1 MTICSVSGP
10 QPSNELL
17 LQNPPYSTKYLPRGT
32 HARVCAVTILMSKRY
47 LVELGLL

>member
-10 QPSNELL
+10 QPFNELL

-32 HARVCAVTILMSKRY
+32 HARVCAVTILRES
-47 LVELGLL
+47 ELICLSGIW